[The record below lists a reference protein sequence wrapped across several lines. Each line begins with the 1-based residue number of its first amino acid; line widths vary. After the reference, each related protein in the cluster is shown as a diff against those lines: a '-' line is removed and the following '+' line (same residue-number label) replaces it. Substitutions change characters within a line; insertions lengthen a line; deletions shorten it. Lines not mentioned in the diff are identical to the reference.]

1 MPIAGFCPASNLFSI
16 IYSHCVFVIFTV
28 MQTAWRERKPQ
39 ARIKAAQDALEKNP
53 E

>member
-1 MPIAGFCPASNLFSI
+1 
-16 IYSHCVFVIFTV
+16 

-39 ARIKAAQDALEKNP
+39 ARIKAATDALEKNP